1 MSNINAK
8 DVINSSKGKTEKQGE
23 QLAKAVLLEMEKNE
37 KVVIDMSKL
46 ILIRIKFFKTFVTKL
61 KERYPDIDII
71 LDKLVIEYSID
82 NDKDIMQMV
91 IENVYG
97 GN

>member
-1 MSNINAK
+1 MR
-8 DVINSSKGKTEKQGE
+8 EEREGE
-23 QLAKAVLLEMEKNE
+23 EAERIRPRLGGGNEMEKNE

-71 LDKLVIEYSID
+71 LDKLEIEYSID

-91 IENVYG
+91 FENVYG
-97 GN
+97 GM

>member
-1 MSNINAK
+1 MSNISAK
-8 DVINSSKGKTEKQGE
+8 EVLNNSKGKTEKQGE
-23 QLAKAVLLEMEKNE
+23 QLAKAVLQEMEKD
-37 KVVIDMSKL
+37 KVNLDMSSL
-46 ILIRIKFFKTFVTKL
+46 VLIRIKFFKMFITKL
-61 KERYPDIDII
+61 KERYSIDEL

-97 GN
+97 GI